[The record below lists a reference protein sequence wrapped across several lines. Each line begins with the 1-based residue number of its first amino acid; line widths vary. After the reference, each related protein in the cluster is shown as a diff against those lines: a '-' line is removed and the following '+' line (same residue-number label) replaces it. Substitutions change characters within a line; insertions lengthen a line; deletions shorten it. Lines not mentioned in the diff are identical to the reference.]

1 MKGRVSGP
9 PNKLDLVGLRNL
21 DLKHTS
27 QGGLTQ
33 KVLLTKLSPR
43 QSNAWPVALTVIHT
57 DLGQLLLD
65 PTKEHLI
72 PCLYICKCIF
82 YVAENSVWGSGL

>member
-27 QGGLTQ
+27 QGGSDAEGPTN
-33 KVLLTKLSPR
+33 KTLTK
-43 QSNAWPVALTVIHT
+43 AV
-57 DLGQLLLD
+57 
-65 PTKEHLI
+65 
-72 PCLYICKCIF
+72 
-82 YVAENSVWGSGL
+82 